1 MKIGIFANM
10 AKPAAESTLADL
22 AGAARQLRINLVACD
37 RETAR
42 HLPGAKL
49 VSASRFGKTV
59 DLMLSLG
66 GDGTVLQAVRA
77 LAGSDAP
84 ILGINLGNLGFLT
97 SVPDTHAVEALRAL
111 ASGAYEVARYPLL
124 EARLFRG
131 PRRRQI
137 VHARAL
143 NDVVMGWGT
152 SPRASMIEVEVD
164 RQPVASFV
172 CDGLIVAT
180 PIGSTGHALSAGGPI
195 LHRSIPA
202 LVLEPIC
209 PHTLTQRPVVL
220 DADSDIEVRIS
231 ASTGHNVDTLAR
243 RLRALLLD
251 DGSHTPPSDGLAP
264 NARQSLVLERA
275 LHELDALLADI
286 AAGSPYDCCSVR
298 LDAAAALLGEVT
310 GLDSPEEV
318 LNRVFSSFCIG
329 K

>member
-97 SVPDTHAVEALRAL
+97 SVPDTHAVEAIRAL
-111 ASGAYEVARYPLL
+111 ATGAYEVARYPLL

-195 LHRSIPA
+195 LHRETAA

-209 PHTLTQRPVVL
+209 PHTLSNRPVVL
-220 DADSDIEVRIS
+220 PND
-231 ASTGHNVDTLAR
+231 
-243 RLRALLLD
+243 RLVSLRVGDKRKKLLLSV
-251 DGSHTPPSDGLAP
+251 DGQPHGW
-264 NARQSLVLERA
+264 LEYGDWLEIRKA
-275 LHELDALLADI
+275 
-286 AAGSPYDCCSVR
+286 
-298 LDAAAALLGEVT
+298 
-310 GLDSPEEV
+310 PEEV
-318 LNRVFSSFCIG
+318 RFVHLPGYSWFKLLSQKLHWRGSSADP